1 MSLSETICFSEQ
13 NSDQHFRWTLVES
26 CLGLPSRLK
35 NSSGKLEVL
44 GIFPYF
50 VLHFHYV
57 YLIINLLINV
67 SCNLQNQCFWK
78 IKIPCTKECMYVQFW
93 IRKILIGLDLRTWSL
108 STSNA
113 QKGEEIWN
121 NRNSWE
127 KIKDE
132 FALPCS
138 FFIVN
143 PFWTGLRIFKQE
155 FRTLRESK
163 RVSWK
168 GDSKLL

>member
-1 MSLSETICFSEQ
+1 MI
-13 NSDQHFRWTLVES
+13 
-26 CLGLPSRLK
+26 LK
-35 NSSGKLEVL
+35 NIDALYERMHVK
-44 GIFPYF
+44 
-50 VLHFHYV
+50 
-57 YLIINLLINV
+57 
-67 SCNLQNQCFWK
+67 
-78 IKIPCTKECMYVQFW
+78 FW
-93 IRKILIGLDLRTWSL
+93 IRQILIGLDLPTWSL

-168 GDSKLL
+168 GDSKSLIVYKSYDYLFLLKVSLFQNVLWVSSFWPKNQQNFFKNFGPSL

>member
-1 MSLSETICFSEQ
+1 MIFKNIDSLYERM
-13 NSDQHFRWTLVES
+13 H
-26 CLGLPSRLK
+26 LK
-35 NSSGKLEVL
+35 
-44 GIFPYF
+44 
-50 VLHFHYV
+50 
-57 YLIINLLINV
+57 
-67 SCNLQNQCFWK
+67 
-78 IKIPCTKECMYVQFW
+78 FW
-93 IRKILIGLDLRTWSL
+93 IRQILNGLDLPTWSL

-168 GDSKLL
+168 GDSRSLYINPTITYFYYYNAQYVHMGQHRVCNLKQKKWSLSTKNYVSTSSFINLFYLFKLPYCLEF